1 MIDLKILRDNPE
13 AIRQSQRARGADVD
27 VVDAAIAADQKRRS
41 AIVDFERVRAEQN
54 ALSKSIGSAKGDE
67 KNQLLGKA
75 KELAAAVKE
84 ADALRAQAELEADKI
99 LGELANIADSRA
111 PIGGE
116 EDFVV
121 LEEIGKPT
129 SFSFEPRDHVELG
142 KILGAI
148 DTERL
153 I

>member
-13 AIRQSQRARGADVD
+13 AIRQSQRARGAKVE

-75 KELAAAVKE
+75 KELAAAVKV
-84 ADALRAQAELEADKI
+84 AATVT
-99 LGELANIADSRA
+99 
-111 PIGGE
+111 
-116 EDFVV
+116 VV
-121 LEEIGKPT
+121 PLT
-129 SFSFEPRDHVELG
+129 LV
-142 KILGAI
+142 
-148 DTERL
+148 T
-153 I
+153 